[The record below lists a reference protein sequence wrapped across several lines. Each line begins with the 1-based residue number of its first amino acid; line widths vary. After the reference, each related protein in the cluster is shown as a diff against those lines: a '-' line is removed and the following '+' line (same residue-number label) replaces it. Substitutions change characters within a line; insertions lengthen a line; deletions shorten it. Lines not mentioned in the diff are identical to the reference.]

1 MPSLLCAILLAGHP
15 TPSPPP
21 HFLHPKAHVCSFTP
35 KSPGTYVA
43 IGMHP
48 SPGIT
53 VVRTAALVY
62 PYVPVRITPRDDGG
76 FAQSNVISHTTQ
88 PPDLCSLR
96 QISSISNHVQTGQNN
111 FRETY
116 TDTSRAGKEPGE
128 QSLRGLQ
135 AKWFVSALSL
145 LKVS

>member
-1 MPSLLCAILLAGHP
+1 MYLNHIKNSKINYILYVFIW
-15 TPSPPP
+15 
-21 HFLHPKAHVCSFTP
+21 FLKCISRWEIIPISQC
-35 KSPGTYVA
+35 